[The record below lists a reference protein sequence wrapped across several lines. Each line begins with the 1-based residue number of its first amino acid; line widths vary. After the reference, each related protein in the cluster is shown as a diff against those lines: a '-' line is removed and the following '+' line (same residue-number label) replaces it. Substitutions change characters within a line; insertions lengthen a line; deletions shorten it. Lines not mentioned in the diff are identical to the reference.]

1 MTATE
6 LKKRAIALAEKT
18 KIDSVTPEEVG
29 QLSNDIVE
37 YIENVEINGSSLGIR
52 KTYTSVSAMEA
63 DSTAPKDDKGVL
75 LRRGMLVNI
84 YNQSEPDSADN
95 GKVFSF
101 QNPGWAFRGTIDAGY
116 ATRDE
121 VTELGNKTDNLAE
134 TIIKHGTTTS
144 ENIIDFISENGAV
157 LFYIDKDGY
166 FNCVIKQE
174 KGTSRTIP
182 VSQKFI
188 TDIVNQLEEVINSI
202 NDKLPNTFPKIVTLE
217 DDNRE
222 DRLFEQVS
230 ENGNVLFY
238 IDKDGFFNCKNK
250 FTDDVPFIFDN
261 LYPSKADYDNETI
274 VHLIT
279 YGQSL
284 SIGIGDNNVYEM
296 LPNNSALMFSV
307 LGLRDLGVLGINQD
321 DYNRSPEIYD
331 NEVYK
336 FRKYKEIFY
345 ESSDSWSEG
354 LLVNATNPSSGIC
367 DALIRRYNKKRKD
380 IPYKILFSPI
390 GSGGAN
396 IELFLKSGTSDNR
409 NYTALIK
416 AIQKAKEA
424 TERKGYKY
432 RFGGIFWI
440 QGETN
445 EFTREE
451 YKEKL
456 KQLMS
461 DVNTDVKDI
470 TGQSEDINWFGYQST
485 NGSGGVLN
493 SILAQYDVFSDKSL
507 KPRYI
512 MCAPSYPFKK
522 SDDLH
527 LGDEHYI
534 LFGNTLGMRFYDLI
548 HNGNIDYIKPFN
560 VLVFENYI
568 EIEFNKPYLID
579 SEHVYDRTNVVVDD
593 TCGFYL
599 MKDGVN
605 QVINCEVID
614 SYRIKINC
622 TDVSDISKFY
632 YGTDGTTVKGG
643 IIRENY
649 KDTGWNDIP
658 VLFYMPIQE
667 IKINNL
673 LDIKD

>member
-1 MTATE
+1 MATKTFEELKQMAIQIRDEKTNKQNTATRIGTQMVE
-6 LKKRAIALAEKT
+6 HLNKLEQEYYDK
-18 KIDSVTPEEVG
+18 
-29 QLSNDIVE
+29 E
-37 YIENVEINGSSLGIR
+37 YINGQFKDVDTHFESL
-52 KTYTSVSAMEA
+52 
-63 DSTAPKDDKGVL
+63 DKL
-75 LRRGMLVNI
+75 
-84 YNQSEPDSADN
+84 E
-95 GKVFSF
+95 
-101 QNPGWAFRGTIDAGY
+101 
-116 ATRDE
+116 E
-121 VTELGNKTDNLAE
+121 KTDNLAD
-134 TIIKHGTTTS
+134 TIIKHGSATS
-144 ENIIDFISENGAV
+144 DNIMDFISENGAI
-157 LFYIDKDGY
+157 LFYIDKDGC

-174 KGTSRTIP
+174 KGTSTTIP

-188 TDIVNQLEEVINSI
+188 TDIVNQLENAINNI
-202 NDKLPNTFPKIVTLE
+202 NDKLPNTFPQIATLNV
-217 DDNRE
+217 DNRK

-238 IDKDGFFNCKNK
+238 IDKDGYFNCKNK
-250 FTDDVPFIFDN
+250 FTDNVPFIFDN
-261 LYPSKADYDNETI
+261 LYPTMADYDNETI
-274 VHLIT
+274 VHLVT

-284 SIGIGDNNVYEM
+284 SIGIGDNNVYDM
-296 LPNNSALMFSV
+296 LPNNSALMFAV
-307 LGLRDLGVLGINQD
+307 LGVRDLGVLGINQEDYKAHPENYD
-321 DYNRSPEIYD
+321 DD
-331 NEVYK
+331 VYK
-336 FRKYKEIFY
+336 FRKYREIFY
-345 ESSDSWSEG
+345 DSSEAWNTG

-367 DALIRRYNKKRKD
+367 DALIRRYNKKRID

-396 IELFLKSGTSDNR
+396 ISLFLKTGTSDNS

-416 AIQKAKEA
+416 AIQKAKEV
-424 TERKGYKY
+424 TESKGYKY

-440 QGETN
+440 QGESN
-445 EFTREE
+445 QFTREE

-461 DVNTDVKDI
+461 DVNTDVKGI
-470 TGQSEDINWFGYQST
+470 TGQSEDINWFGYQCT
-485 NGSGGVLN
+485 NGSDGVLN
-493 SILAQYDVFSDKSL
+493 SILAQYDVFSDTSL

-512 MCAPSYPFKK
+512 MCAPTYPFKK
-522 SDDLH
+522 SDGLH
-527 LGDEHYI
+527 LGEEHYI
-534 LFGNTLGMRFYDLI
+534 LLGNTFGMRFYDLI
-548 HNGNIDYIKPFN
+548 HSSNTDYIKPLN

-614 SYRIKINC
+614 SYRLKINC
-622 TDVSDISKFY
+622 TDVSDTSKFY

-649 KDTGWNDIP
+649 KDTGWNDVPI
-658 VLFYMPIQE
+658 LFYMPIQE
-667 IKINNL
+667 IKINSL